1 MSSDHALELYR
12 ALHRAPEVSGD
23 EQRTAGLLASELAK
37 AGLQV
42 RTGVGGHGVVGV
54 LANGEGPV
62 IAIRAELDALPVHE
76 ETGLP
81 YASEVAGVMHACG
94 HDLHLAC
101 AIGAAEVLSGER
113 DSWTGTLLVIGQP
126 AEETLTGARAMASDE
141 VFRDERPDV
150 VLAQHLAPFPAGYL
164 AHGAGPMLAG
174 SRTLQIGLSGTGGHA
189 AGSTGTLNPI
199 VTASAIVLRLQA
211 LVAGET
217 GPAEP
222 AVVSVGGFDAPAP
235 ANVVPEHVGFEV
247 SVRAMSE
254 AALDRLESAV
264 TRIVLAEAAASGYQ
278 QPPTVERTGASS
290 VTVSDAASA
299 RAVAAGQR
307 RDLGERS
314 VIGWVPAMAT
324 EDVGWLAGAGAGLHG
339 CPDVRLVYWMLG
351 SASAA
356 DWAAASGDAGDRL
369 AAQAPNHSPH
379 YAPDAGVAVPTGIAA
394 LVSAVRTLAPASA

>member
-1 MSSDHALELYR
+1 MISDHALELYR
-12 ALHRAPEVSGD
+12 TLHRAPEVSGD
-23 EQRTAGLLASELAK
+23 ERRTAGLLAAELTE
-37 AGLQV
+37 AGMQV
-42 RTGVGGHGVVGV
+42 RTGVGGHGVVAV
-54 LANGEGPV
+54 LSNGDGPV
-62 IAIRAELDALPVHE
+62 IAIRAELDALPIHE
-76 ETGLP
+76 QTGLP

-101 AIGAAEVLSGER
+101 AIGAAHALGRER
-113 DSWTGTLLVIGQP
+113 ASWAGTLLVIGQP
-126 AEETLTGARAMASDE
+126 AEETLDGARAMASDE
-141 VFRDERPDV
+141 VYRDERPDV
-150 VLAQHLAPFPAGYL
+150 LLAQHLAPFPAGYL
-164 AHGAGPMLAG
+164 AHGSGPMLAG
-174 SRTLQIGLSGTGGHA
+174 SRTLQVGLAGTGGHA

-199 VTASAIVLRLQA
+199 VTTSAIVLRLQA

-235 ANVVPEHVGFEV
+235 ANVIPERVGFEV

-254 AALDRLESAV
+254 AALDRLEAAV
-264 TRIVLAEAAASGYQ
+264 TRIVEAEAAASGYQ
-278 QPPTVERTGASS
+278 QRPTIKRTGASS
-290 VTVSDAASA
+290 VTVSDAEAA

-324 EDVGWLAGAGAGLHG
+324 EDVGFLAGEGADLHG

-356 DWAAASGDAGDRL
+356 EWAGVDGDAGDRL
-369 AAQAPNHSPH
+369 AAQVPNHSPH
-379 YAPDAGVAVPTGIAA
+379 YAPDAEVAVPAGIAA
-394 LVSAVRTLAPASA
+394 LVSAVRALAPASA